1 MKQKGFT
8 LIEVMIVVVVIG
20 ILASIAYPAYQDYVM
35 EARRAEGKAA
45 IANVAQR
52 MERCFTESST
62 YTPAGGCVANFA
74 TENGLYN
81 VSVGNLSATTYTIT
95 AAQTFGD
102 GECGDLTLT
111 HTGIKGAN
119 NVATCW

>member
-20 ILASIAYPAYQDYVM
+20 ILASIAYPAYLDYVM
-35 EARRAEGKAA
+35 DARRAEGKAA

-52 MERCFTESST
+52 MERCFTESNT
-62 YTPAGGCVANFA
+62 YAPAGGCVANFA
-74 TENGLYN
+74 TENGYYN
-81 VSVGNLSATTYTIT
+81 ISVNADATSYTIT

-102 GECGDLTLT
+102 GECGNLTLT
-111 HTGIKGAN
+111 HTGVKGAN
-119 NVATCW
+119 NVAACW